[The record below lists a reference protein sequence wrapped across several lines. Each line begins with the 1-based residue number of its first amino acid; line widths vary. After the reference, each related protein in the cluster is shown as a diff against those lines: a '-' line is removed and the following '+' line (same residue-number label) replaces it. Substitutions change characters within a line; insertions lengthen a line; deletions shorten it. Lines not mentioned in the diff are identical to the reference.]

1 MKTSPFKIQGGVSPL
16 KQNIPVDPM
25 AGEGSVDS
33 MVGNKKQSEIKYNT
47 AGDDGFDDIA
57 QFAPITGEITDAK
70 NAIKDF
76 VNKDYGGAALNMAG
90 FFLPFVPGG
99 VLKAGGK
106 NIMNYLKKMPGVDAF
121 LKSGKKMT
129 KQQEVEFK
137 KGFAESNG
145 NPIVGGVGSNTAKP
159 FDGKHLQNYGAY
171 SEANKKR
178 MQDMLRQKSNNL
190 DEFLKG
196 KGPTSY
202 NKQNTRYLGKQ
213 GGRPIYEVDL
223 PNGEKMRFY
232 ESTGAGNK
240 VGSRGKYIPIEG
252 TQTRTYPKGTV
263 DASGKDISGQ
273 KYEWFNK
280 DGSKATYKGKKYKGI
295 FEGKDYIS
303 VKEQLKREGVDI
315 ASELK
320 SGKLKIEE
328 SGYDFQYG
336 KGFSDISKQ
345 LENIYPSRL

>member
-1 MKTSPFKIQGGVSPL
+1 MKTSPFKVIAGGVANNKVKP
-16 KQNIPVDPM
+16 DPKPDM
-25 AGEGSVDS
+25 
-33 MVGNKKQSEIKYNT
+33 NKKIV
-47 AGDDGFDDIA
+47 DG
-57 QFAPITGEITDAK
+57 ITDFIAPDNVGETLMNIIPFGGVAGKSKFVK
-70 NAIKDF
+70 NLIK
-76 VNKDYGGAALNMAG
+76 K
-90 FFLPFVPGG
+90 VPG
-99 VLKAGGK
+99 LSK
-106 NIMNYLKKMPGVDAF
+106 LF
-121 LKSGKKMT
+121 KSGKTIT
-129 KQQEVEFK
+129 KNQKIDFQ
-137 KGFAESNG
+137 KGLDDSLKAK
-145 NPIVGGVGSNTAKP
+145 GGVGSTAAKP

-171 SEANKKR
+171 SEANKKA

-196 KGPTSY
+196 KGPVNY

-213 GGRPIYEVDL
+213 GGRPIYEVNL

-252 TQTRTYPKGTV
+252 TQTRVYPKGTL
-263 DASGKDISGQ
+263 DANGKDISGQ

-280 DGSKATYKGKKYKGI
+280 DGSKATYKGKNYKGI